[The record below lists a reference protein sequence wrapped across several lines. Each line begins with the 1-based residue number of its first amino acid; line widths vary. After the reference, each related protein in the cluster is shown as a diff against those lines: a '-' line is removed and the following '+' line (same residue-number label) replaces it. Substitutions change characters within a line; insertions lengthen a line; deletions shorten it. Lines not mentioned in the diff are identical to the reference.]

1 MDELELLK
9 KDWKKED
16 NNFPKL
22 SYNEIY
28 KMILKKSSSIVKWIF
43 IISILEF
50 VFWVAVAFAL
60 KYSGYNDEMVNI
72 DNIESSTIF
81 IIMSVI
87 SYVIL
92 AYFFYRFY
100 MNYRRI
106 NSTDNATT
114 LMENI
119 LRTRRTVK
127 QYVGFN
133 LIAMVVSVSVLLPY
147 FMNQDP
153 NTRTIIDN
161 ATADGELL
169 KFYAGIIIVTFI
181 MLALVIGVLLLFY
194 WLIYGILLKRLNNNY
209 RELKKLE
216 V

>member
-9 KDWKKED
+9 KDWQKEE

-50 VFWVAVAFAL
+50 VFWTIISFAL
-60 KYSGYNDEMVNI
+60 KDADYNKRFEGYHAENI
-72 DNIESSTIF
+72 MIPLI
-81 IIMSVI
+81 VI
-87 SYVIL
+87 GYIVL
-92 AYFFYRFY
+92 AYFFYKFF
-100 MNYRRI
+100 MNYKTI
-106 NSTDNATT
+106 SATDSAKV

-119 LRTRRTVK
+119 LNTRRTVK

-133 LIAMVVSVSVLLPY
+133 LIYLAISAFVVLGIQ
-147 FMNQDP
+147 FNKDEQM
-153 NTRTIIDN
+153 IN
-161 ATADGELL
+161 AIEKASANGELL
-169 KFYAGIIIVTFI
+169 KFYATTIIVT
-181 MLALVIGVLLLFY
+181 LLLLGVIILVVLGFY
-194 WLIYGILLKRLNNNY
+194 YLIYGILMKRLNRNY
-209 RELKKLE
+209 KELKKLE